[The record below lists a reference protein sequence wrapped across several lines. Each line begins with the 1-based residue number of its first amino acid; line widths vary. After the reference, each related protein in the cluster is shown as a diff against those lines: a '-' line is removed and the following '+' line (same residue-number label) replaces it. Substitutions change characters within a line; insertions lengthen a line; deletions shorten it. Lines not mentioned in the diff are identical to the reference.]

1 MTDRSNV
8 LTPVQAGIAGGA
20 SDPVVQDSTSDLT
33 RDLGSAVEESAI
45 RTAAWRLMP
54 LLMLIYV
61 LSYMDRINLG
71 FAALTM
77 SADLGLTL
85 TMIGVANTG
94 FYVAYVMFE
103 VPSNLALA
111 RYGARIWIPRIMIS
125 WGLVTVA
132 TAFLVQGSYSLF
144 SMRALLGV
152 AEAGLM
158 PGILFYIGSWFPERR
173 RAEMNSYFLL
183 AVPMSLFIGA
193 PISGLILGMDGMLG
207 LHGWQWLFLLTGLAP
222 VLLGVVIFVVLP
234 KEPRSAPWLSEA
246 EKHALIVRLEAED
259 ASKRKPSNTKKSHW
273 AWSEV
278 LNLSTLTFGVVFF
291 SLVSSNNMVGS
302 WVPLIVN
309 DVFGGKE
316 TITFVSVISSLPALA
331 AIICMFAIGKY
342 SDAKHDRI
350 RPLLG
355 AMLTAVCGWLLC
367 AAPVS
372 PEFKV
377 AGLMLG
383 YAGSY
388 SAMVVFW
395 VVVMQILPRGSQ
407 AAGIAAITTIGTT
420 STIVNSPLT
429 GWLRDWSGSYSIS
442 MWYEAAILM
451 AGALLVL
458 LYVTPRYR
466 VANRAA

>member
-1 MTDRSNV
+1 MTDRSNA
-8 LTPVQAGIAGGA
+8 LAPVRAGIAGA
-20 SDPVVQDSTSDLT
+20 TVDPTVSDVT
-33 RDLGSAVEESAI
+33 RNPGSAAEESAI
-45 RTAAWRLMP
+45 KTAAWRLMP
-54 LLMLIYV
+54 LLILIYV
-61 LSYMDRINLG
+61 LSYIDRINLG

-85 TMIGVANTG
+85 TMIGLANTA
-94 FYVAYVMFE
+94 FYIAYVVFE

-132 TAFLVQGSYSLF
+132 TAFLVEGPYSLMW
-144 SMRALLGV
+144 MRALLGM

-158 PGILFYIGSWFPERR
+158 PGILFYIGSWFPARR

-183 AVPMSLFIGA
+183 AVPLSLFIGA

-207 LHGWQWLFLLTGLAP
+207 LHGWQWLFLITGLAP
-222 VLLGVVIFVVLP
+222 VALGLVIFAVLP

-246 EKHALIVRLEAED
+246 EKHALIARLEAED
-259 ASKRKPSNTKKSHW
+259 ASKRKPSDAKKPHF

-278 LNLSTLTFGVVFF
+278 LNLTTLAFGVVFF
-291 SLVSSNNMVGS
+291 SLVSSNNMVGT

-316 TITFVSVISSLPALA
+316 SVAFVSVISSLPALA
-331 AIICMFAIGKY
+331 AVVCMFSIGKY
-342 SDAKHDRI
+342 SDAKQDRI
-350 RPLLG
+350 RPLLV
-355 AMLTAVCGWLLC
+355 AMFTAVCGWLLC
-367 AAPVS
+367 AAPVL
-372 PEFKV
+372 PELKV
-377 AGLMLG
+377 LGLMLG

-395 VVVMQILPRGSQ
+395 VVVTQILPRGSQ
-407 AAGIAAITTIGTT
+407 AAGLAAITTLGTT

-442 MWYEAAILM
+442 MWYEAAVLT

-458 LYVTPRYR
+458 LYVAPKYR
-466 VANRAA
+466 VANKAA